1 MIRYWKR
8 NASRK
13 PPKGGEERESET
25 RGRRIRRR
33 ILTRMSSSIILFS
46 IQKFCGKGFE
56 ATLSIFSFG
65 AKAVL

>member
-13 PPKGGEERESET
+13 PPKGGERRESET
-25 RGRRIRRR
+25 RGRRRR
-33 ILTRMSSSIILFS
+33 ILTRMSSSIILLS

>member
-25 RGRRIRRR
+25 RGRRRR